1 MKRKNKEQQSGAVS
15 GGSLAAKKTGLSRL
29 IFAIKTEPTLY
40 LMILPVIVWYI
51 LFHYKPLYGILMA
64 FQDYSPGKGIWG
76 SRWIG
81 FEHFINFFNDVYFTR
96 LLKNTLIISVTT
108 LIFSFPAPIIMA
120 LLLNELPFKRFGR
133 VVQTI
138 SYMPHF
144 ISIVVICSMI
154 RSFTMDTGVIN
165 QFVAMFGG
173 EPVTMLTK
181 PNLFVPIYVISDI
194 WQELGWNSIIYLA
207 ALAAV
212 DPQLYEAAKIDGANR
227 WQQLCAVTLPSIVP
241 TIIIMLVLRMGSLL
255 SVGFEKVMLLYNPGI
270 YETADVISTYV
281 YRKGILEFS
290 WSYSTAIGFFNSVIN
305 FILIVVTNKLS
316 KMLTETSLW

>member
-1 MKRKNKEQQSGAVS
+1 MKRKNTETSSGAVS
-15 GGSLAAKKTGLSRL
+15 GGQIAVKKNGLKRL
-29 IFAIKTEPTLY
+29 FFAIKNEPALY

-81 FEHFINFFNDVYFTR
+81 FEHFINFFNDVYFWR
-96 LLKNTLIISVTT
+96 ILKNTLVISVTT
-108 LIFSFPAPIIMA
+108 LVFSFPAPVVLA

-144 ISIVVICSMI
+144 ISMVVICSMI
-154 RSFTMDTGVIN
+154 RTFTMDTGVIN
-165 QFVAMFGG
+165 QFLSLFGV

-181 PNLFVPIYVISDI
+181 PNLFVPVYVISGI
-194 WQELGWNSIIYLA
+194 WQQLGWNSIIYLA
-207 ALAAV
+207 ALASV

-227 WQQLCAVTLPSIVP
+227 WQQLWAVTLPAIVP
-241 TIIIMLVLRMGSLL
+241 TIIIMLVLRMGQLL
-255 SVGFEKVMLLYNPGI
+255 SVGFEKILLLYNPGI

-281 YRKGILEFS
+281 YRKGLLEFS
-290 WSYSTAIGFFNSVIN
+290 WSYSTAIGFFNSIVN
-305 FILIVVTNKLS
+305 FLLIVTTNKLS
-316 KMLTETSLW
+316 KVLTDTSLW

>member
-1 MKRKNKEQQSGAVS
+1 MKRKNKETASGTVS
-15 GGSLAAKKTGLSRL
+15 GGQIAAKKNWFTRL
-29 IFAIKTEPTLY
+29 LFAIKTEPALY

-64 FQDYSPGKGIWG
+64 FQDFTPGKGIWG

-81 FEHFINFFNDVYFTR
+81 FQHFINFFNDIYFWR
-96 LLKNTLIISVTT
+96 ILKNTLVISITT

-144 ISIVVICSMI
+144 ISMVVICSMI
-154 RSFTMDTGVIN
+154 RTFTMDTGVIN
-165 QFVAMFGG
+165 QFLSLFGV

-181 PNLFVPIYVISDI
+181 PNLFVPVYVLSGI

-207 ALAAV
+207 ALSSV

-227 WQQLCAVTLPSIVP
+227 WQQLWAVTLPAIVP

-255 SVGFEKVMLLYNPGI
+255 SVGFEKILLLYNPGI

-281 YRKGILEFS
+281 YRKGLLEFS
-290 WSYSTAIGFFNSVIN
+290 WSYSTAIGFFNSVVN
-305 FILIVVTNKLS
+305 FLLIITTNKLS
-316 KMLTETSLW
+316 KVLTDTSLW